1 MPSSSSIA
9 ARWLPAARQAA
20 GLSSVPACRFGRA
33 WDRLDRAGRR
43 MLAVIARQSDPDTV
57 SLSTWQNLPAEQ
69 RTIIMVRARVLLEW
83 LTAALGSGDTSGE
96 VQG

>member
-1 MPSSSSIA
+1 
-9 ARWLPAARQAA
+9 
-20 GLSSVPACRFGRA
+20 
-33 WDRLDRAGRR
+33 